1 MLKMLRFGTGDTL
14 ETSKSVTPEAIVC
27 VDLFGEELLALVL
40 WLRCNR
46 LDVRSGFMAAIKK
59 PVYVGSADLVRR
71 NFG

>member
-46 LDVRSGFMAAIKK
+46 LDVRSG
-59 PVYVGSADLVRR
+59 
-71 NFG
+71 